1 MFTGI
6 ITDLGTVKSR
16 QQKNSGARFVLE
28 TGWDIGAVD
37 IGASI
42 ACSGVCLTVVAKGND
57 ADRGWFAVDVSDE
70 TLSVTTL
77 SSWQVG
83 QSVNFERALCLG
95 DELGGHLVSG
105 HVDAVADI
113 IDLSVEGEGRRLTF
127 RVPDGFARFIA
138 PKGSVVLDGVS
149 LTVNETG
156 EDGGC
161 WFCVTIIPHTAQM
174 TTFGQQRIG
183 GRVNFEVDLMARYVA
198 RLLDRT
204 PQINR
209 PQESRNV

>member
-16 QQKNSGARFVLE
+16 QPKDTGARFVFK
-28 TGWDIGAVD
+28 TGWNMDSVEM
-37 IGASI
+37 GASI
-42 ACSGVCLTVVAKGND
+42 ACSGVCLTVAEKGNN
-57 ADRGWFAVDVSDE
+57 ADGGWFAVDVSDE

-83 QSVNFERALCLG
+83 QPVNFERALCLG

-113 IDLSVEGEGRRLTF
+113 IDLSVVGEERRFTF
-127 RVPDGFARFIA
+127 GIPDRFARFVA

-156 EDGGC
+156 TVTETGDC

-204 PQINR
+204 PQMNAGG
-209 PQESRNV
+209 

>member
-6 ITDLGTVKSR
+6 ITDLGTVKSH
-16 QQKNSGARFVLE
+16 QKKNSGARFVLK
-28 TGWDIGAVD
+28 TGWDMASVA

-57 ADRGWFAVDVSDE
+57 ADGGWFAVDVSDE

-83 QSVNFERALCLG
+83 HDVNFEQALCLG

-113 IDLSVEGEGRRLTF
+113 IDLSVEGEERRFTF
-127 RVPDGFARFIA
+127 GVPNRFARFVA

-174 TTFGQQRIG
+174 TTFGRQQIG

-204 PQINR
+204 PQMNR
-209 PQESRNV
+209 P